1 MYAHETAARI
11 EYPATSAEAYERGY
25 SYGYG
30 HRPAYHRHRHYHSV
44 RPWSASEQSYSD
56 AESTGRYSSASSE
69 GRIRHTVYTAPHAV
83 TYESHYREATPAET
97 TRYSAPPQE
106 YYRAEGRYYSGPSV
120 TYHAKGGS
128 AYADAPVETLI
139 RHAIGEYDYKTP
151 ESEFQHR
158 AGSSTETE
166 AKAEAAA
173 EECEEEKPAEEK
185 PQAEPMPKPE
195 EVEKPVP
202 EVKRSAEEEQDSVSV
217 HTVVQHHLPHHAFPH
232 TVAPEHHGVP
242 VVVDAPHTVY
252 HPGGLHH
259 VVEHPVYTV
268 KPDMPQKLHE
278 VKASKYHHAATHDRY
293 FSPMDVGTHFT
304 GQLVERKAHPLA
316 SPHRASRDAAA
327 TAGWMTQFEGH
338 ELGHHPTY
346 MVH

>member
-1 MYAHETAARI
+1 MKMERRRERHERELARYREESAYAELDGRDHRHLRRHYHRDYYPEHRYFDEPSHAVYAHETAARI

-69 GRIRHTVYTAPHAV
+69 GQIRHTVYTAPHAA
-83 TYESHYREATPAET
+83 TYESHYREASPAET

-158 AGSSTETE
+158 AG
-166 AKAEAAA
+166 
-173 EECEEEKPAEEK
+173 
-185 PQAEPMPKPE
+185 
-195 EVEKPVP
+195 
-202 EVKRSAEEEQDSVSV
+202 
-217 HTVVQHHLPHHAFPH
+217 
-232 TVAPEHHGVP
+232 
-242 VVVDAPHTVY
+242 
-252 HPGGLHH
+252 
-259 VVEHPVYTV
+259 
-268 KPDMPQKLHE
+268 
-278 VKASKYHHAATHDRY
+278 
-293 FSPMDVGTHFT
+293 
-304 GQLVERKAHPLA
+304 
-316 SPHRASRDAAA
+316 
-327 TAGWMTQFEGH
+327 
-338 ELGHHPTY
+338 
-346 MVH
+346 